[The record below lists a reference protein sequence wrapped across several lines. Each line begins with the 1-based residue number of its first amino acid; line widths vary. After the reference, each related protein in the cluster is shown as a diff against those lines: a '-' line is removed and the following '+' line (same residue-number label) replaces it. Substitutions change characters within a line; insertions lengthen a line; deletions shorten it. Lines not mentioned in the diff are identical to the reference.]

1 MTDAKLRW
9 GVLGAANI
17 AVKAMIPAIRD
28 SAELGEVVAIASRDR
43 ARATAVAADLGIPRA
58 HGSYEALLADP
69 EVDAIYNPLP
79 NHLHASWTMRAAD
92 AGKHVLCEKPLACDA
107 AEARQLVQ
115 HCATAGVA
123 LQEAFMYRFHPQW
136 VRVRELVD
144 ARAIGEPVA
153 IHTWFSYFNRDPDNV
168 RNVAEYGGGAL
179 MDIGCYA
186 INLSRM
192 LFHAEPDGVSGAMA
206 IDPQFGVDAVTS
218 AALRFGD
225 RHATFT
231 CSTQAE
237 PFQRVE
243 VVGTRGRIEVE
254 RPFNTLPDRPSRI
267 FVTSRGEPPG
277 DPDTVTVVFE
287 PADHYALVAD
297 AFAGAVLAGEP
308 VPLPPSDAAAN
319 MAVIDALAAAA
330 RRG

>member
-1 MTDAKLRW
+1 MTDARLRW

-17 AVKAMIPAIRD
+17 AIKAVIPAIRD
-28 SAELGEVVAIASRDR
+28 SSERGEVVAIASRER
-43 ARATAVAADLGIPRA
+43 ARADAVAAELGIPRA

-69 EVDAIYNPLP
+69 DVDAVYNPLP

-107 AEARQLVQ
+107 AEAGQLVA

-136 VRVRELVD
+136 VRVRELV
-144 ARAIGEPVA
+144 AGRAIGEPVA
-153 IHTWFSYFNRDPDNV
+153 IHTWFSYYNRDPDNV
-168 RNVAEYGGGAL
+168 RNVAEYGGGGL

-192 LFHAEPDGVSGAMA
+192 LYQAEPDEVGGALTR
-206 IDPQFGVDAVTS
+206 DPQFGVDVVTS
-218 AALRFGD
+218 AWMRFGD

-237 PFQRVE
+237 PFQRV
-243 VVGTRGRIEVE
+243 VVLGTRGRIEVE
-254 RPFNTLPDRPSRI
+254 LPFNMPPDRAARI
-267 FVTSRGEPPG
+267 FVTSRGDPPG
-277 DPDTVTVVFE
+277 DPDTVTLVFD
-287 PADHYALVAD
+287 PADQYALQAD
-297 AFAGAVLAGEP
+297 AFAAAVLAGEP
-308 VPLPPSDAAAN
+308 VPLPPADAVAN
-319 MAVIDALAAAA
+319 MAVIDALLS
-330 RRG
+330 G